1 MYQIWD
7 RPIYTIGGK
16 HVITDALRLCGATN
30 IFADLGTA
38 APAVTRE
45 AAILRNPEL
54 ILASA
59 PAASAAEW
67 LAEWR
72 RFPAL
77 AAVRDG
83 HLVSYSDERIDR
95 MGPSVI
101 AATADLCAV
110 IDQAR

>member
-1 MYQIWD
+1 
-7 RPIYTIGGK
+7 
-16 HVITDALRLCGATN
+16 VITDALRLCGATN

-59 PAASAAEW
+59 PPGAADDW

-72 RFPAL
+72 RYPAL
-77 AAVRDG
+77 AAVRKD
-83 HLVSYSDERIDR
+83 HLVKYTDERIDR

-101 AATADLCAV
+101 AATANLCSV